1 MALAFWWLTIGL
13 VLLAIAVGVVAW
25 LRLRGGRAQGRV
37 PVANSARLTRLPA
50 YRRAIARAT
59 AMLAV
64 AAVALSV
71 LLVSGAVASGRWIYQ
86 RIETPEK
93 FNRDIVLCLD
103 VSGSMVDYDV
113 QVIDRY
119 LEMLP
124 GFGGERM
131 SLMLWDSTAVQIFPL
146 TDDYAFVEQQLTQV
160 RDSMRTLSGDYY
172 YGTQNAPGASLV
184 GDGLAS
190 CALAFDGDTED
201 GRSRSI
207 IFATDNA
214 VNGSQLISLP
224 DAASYAHAQRI
235 KVYGL
240 DANQYEDAFADE
252 YRTAVLGNGG
262 LYYKLTDAA
271 SVKGIVDQI
280 TSDQTSIIKGAPQ
293 VLIVD
298 RPAGWL
304 IAMFVAFAVYVVI
317 AWRVRL

>member
-1 MALAFWWLTIGL
+1 MAVAFWGITLGLL
-13 VLLAIAVGVVAW
+13 VLGIALGLAAW
-25 LRLRGGRAQGRV
+25 FTGRGRTGART
-37 PVANSARLTRLPA
+37 PIANSHRVTRLSA

-59 AMLAV
+59 AMLTI
-64 AAVALSV
+64 AAVALGV
-71 LLVSGAVASGRWIYQ
+71 LFATSAVASGRWIYQ

-103 VSGSMVDYDV
+103 VSGSMVDYDM

-119 LEMLP
+119 LEMIG
-124 GFGGERM
+124 GFDGERM
-131 SLMLWDSTAVQIFPL
+131 ALMLWDSTAVQVFPL
-146 TDDYAFVEQQLTQV
+146 TDDYPFVETQLREV
-160 RDSMRTLSGDYY
+160 RDSMASFTGDYS
-172 YGTQNAPGASLV
+172 YGTQNAPGASLI

-207 IFATDNA
+207 ILATDNA
-214 VNGSQLISLP
+214 VNGSPIVSLP
-224 DAASYAHAQRI
+224 AAAAFAQSQHV

-240 DANQYEDAFADE
+240 DANEFEDAFSDE
-252 YRTAVLGNGG
+252 YRTSVLRNGG
-262 LYYKLTDAA
+262 LYYKLTDPS

-280 TSDQTSIIKGAPQ
+280 TTDQTSAMQGAPQ

-304 IAMFVAFAVYVVI
+304 IAMLVAFAVYVVV
-317 AWRVRL
+317 AWRIRL